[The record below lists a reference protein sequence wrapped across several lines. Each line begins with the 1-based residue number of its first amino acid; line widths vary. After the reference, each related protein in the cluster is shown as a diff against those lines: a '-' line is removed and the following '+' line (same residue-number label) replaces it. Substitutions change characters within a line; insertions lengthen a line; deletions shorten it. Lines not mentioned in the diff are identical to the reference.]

1 MSNTKL
7 PVSGGGE
14 NGVSE
19 TPSPELT
26 VPNPGD
32 DGGDIGSDGAGRPGP
47 RPRRFI
53 FVVAAAVLMLDQL
66 SKIWAT
72 SALADRDIDL
82 FWTLRLHLI
91 RNTGS
96 AFGVGSDFGRWLG
109 LVVIGVVIGVI
120 VYARRVTDRRILF
133 LLAGI
138 VGGAVGNLIDRF
150 VRADD
155 GVLSGGVIDFID
167 LQWWPVFNVA
177 DMAVVCG
184 AIGLM
189 LLTSVR
195 SP

>member
-1 MSNTKL
+1 M
-7 PVSGGGE
+7 
-14 NGVSE
+14 
-19 TPSPELT
+19 
-26 VPNPGD
+26 
-32 DGGDIGSDGAGRPGP
+32 
-47 RPRRFI
+47 FI
-53 FVVAAAVLMLDQL
+53 TAAAVVALDQL

-72 SALADRDIDL
+72 HALDDRDIEL
-82 FWTLRLHLI
+82 VWTLRLHLI

-96 AFGVGSDFGRWLG
+96 AFGIGSGFGRILG

-120 VYARRVTDRRILF
+120 VYARQVTDRRVLV

-138 VGGAVGNLIDRF
+138 VGGAVGNLIDRL

-155 GVLSGGVIDFID
+155 GVLSGGVVDFID

-177 DMAVVCG
+177 DMAVVGG

-189 LLTSVR
+189 LLTSLR